1 MNNSAMIP
9 RPIQRLLL
17 ATLYDA
23 FAQWAGAFAFACRK
37 GCATCCTRSV
47 TMTSLEG
54 DGIMAFLAETDRR
67 SELTAPAFLPT
78 PNRMVQCTTNAF
90 VAAHLRGESVE
101 EAESWDLRPCPFLKK
116 ETCSIYPV
124 RPFGCRLFASQDPC
138 AASGVAE
145 MPPGYLAGATVLL
158 QYIEHL
164 DNGGRWGTMVELLA
178 GLNTGGQTENCGEPT
193 APIPGFL
200 IAPDEHALV
209 EPLLQGLLAREIN
222 GRTFAQWL
230 QASRS

>member
-1 MNNSAMIP
+1 MIP
-9 RPIQRLLL
+9 RPIQQLLL
-17 ATLYDA
+17 ATFYDV
-23 FAQWAGAFAFACRK
+23 FSQWADTFTFACRK

-54 DGIMAFLAETDRR
+54 DRIMAFLAEADRR
-67 SELTAPAFLPT
+67 SELAAPAFQPAT
-78 PNRMVQCTTNAF
+78 TRIKQCTTNAF
-90 VAAHLRGESVE
+90 VSAHLRGEAVDE
-101 EAESWDLRPCPFLKK
+101 EAENWDLRPCPFLKD
-116 ETCSIYPV
+116 ESCSIYPA
-124 RPFGCRLFASQDPC
+124 RPFGCRLFASLDPC

-145 MPPGYLAGATVLL
+145 MPPGYLAGATALL

-178 GLNTGGQTENCGEPT
+178 GLNTGQAENYGEPT

-200 IAPDEHALV
+200 IAPDELALV

-222 GRTFAQWL
+222 GQTFEQWL

>member
-1 MNNSAMIP
+1 MIP
-9 RPIQRLLL
+9 RPIQHLLL

-23 FAQWAGAFAFACRK
+23 FAQWADTFAFACRK

-54 DGIMAFLAETDRR
+54 DGIMAFLAEAGRR
-67 SELTAPAFLPT
+67 SELDAPAFQPT
-78 PNRMVQCTTNAF
+78 QSRTVQCTTNAF
-90 VAAHLRGESVE
+90 VAAHLRGEAVE
-101 EAESWDLRPCPFLKK
+101 EAESWDLRPCPFLK
-116 ETCSIYPV
+116 EDSCSIYPV

-145 MPPGYLAGATVLL
+145 MPPGYLAGATALL

-164 DNGGRWGTMVELLA
+164 DNGGRWSTMVELLA
-178 GLNTGGQTENCGEPT
+178 GLNTGQAKEYGAPT

-200 IAPDEHALV
+200 IAPDERDLV
-209 EPLLQGLLAREIN
+209 EPLLQGLLAREVN
-222 GRTFAQWL
+222 GRTFEQWL
-230 QASRS
+230 QTARP

>member
-1 MNNSAMIP
+1 MIP

-23 FAQWAGAFAFACRK
+23 FTEWADTFAFACRK

-54 DGIMAFLAETDRR
+54 EGILAFLAEAGRL
-67 SELTAPAFLPT
+67 SELAAPAFQPGET
-78 PNRMVQCTTNAF
+78 RTAQYTTNAF
-90 VAAHLRGESVE
+90 VAAHLKGESVE
-101 EAESWDLRPCPFLKK
+101 EAENWDLRPCPFLR
-116 ETCSIYPV
+116 EESCSIYPV
-124 RPFGCRLFASQDPC
+124 RPFGCRLFASQNPC
-138 AASGVAE
+138 AVSGTAE
-145 MPPGYLAGATVLL
+145 MPPGYLAGATILL

-178 GLNTGGQTENCGEPT
+178 GLNTGQTENYGEPT
-193 APIPGFL
+193 TPIPGFL
-200 IAPDEHALV
+200 IAPDELALV

-222 GRTFAQWL
+222 GQTFARWL
-230 QASRS
+230 QTSRS

>member
-1 MNNSAMIP
+1 MIP

-17 ATLYDA
+17 STLYDA
-23 FAQWAGAFAFACRK
+23 FAEWADTFAFACRK

-54 DGIMAFLAETDRR
+54 DGIMAFLAEGDRL
-67 SELTAPAFLPT
+67 SELAGAAFQSTASGRGRT
-78 PNRMVQCTTNAF
+78 GQCTTNTF

-101 EAESWDLRPCPFLKK
+101 EAESWDLRPCPFLKD
-116 ETCSIYPV
+116 ESCSIYPA
-124 RPFGCRLFASQDPC
+124 RPFGCRLFASLDPC
-138 AASGVAE
+138 AASGVAD
-145 MPPGYLAGATVLL
+145 MPPGYLSGATALL

-178 GLNTGGQTENCGEPT
+178 GLNSGQAEGYGEPT

-200 IAPDEHALV
+200 IAPDERGLV
-209 EPLLQGLLAREIN
+209 EPLLHDLLAREIN
-222 GRTFAQWL
+222 NQTFAQWL
-230 QASRS
+230 QASRP

>member
-1 MNNSAMIP
+1 MIP
-9 RPIQRLLL
+9 RPTQRLLL
-17 ATLYDA
+17 ATLHDA
-23 FAQWAGAFAFACRK
+23 FAQWGSTFAFACRK

-54 DGIMAFLAETDRR
+54 EEIMTFLAENGRLSVLSAPEFQSPVRR
-67 SELTAPAFLPT
+67 TG
-78 PNRMVQCTTNAF
+78 QYTTNTF

-101 EAESWDLRPCPFLKK
+101 EAENWDLRPCPFLK
-116 ETCSIYPV
+116 EENCSIYPV

-138 AASGVAE
+138 GASGAAE

-164 DNGGRWGTMVELLA
+164 DNGGYWSTMVDLLA
-178 GLNTGGQTENCGEPT
+178 GLHTGQVTGYGEPT

-200 IAPDEHALV
+200 IAPDERGLV
-209 EPLLQGLLAREIN
+209 EPLLHSLLGRQICGKSFKQWIQEARP
-222 GRTFAQWL
+222 
-230 QASRS
+230 

>member
-1 MNNSAMIP
+1 MIP
-9 RPIQRLLL
+9 RPTQQLLL

-23 FAQWAGAFAFACRK
+23 FAQWASAFAFACRK

-54 DGIMAFLAETDRR
+54 DGIMAFLDETGRR
-67 SELTAPAFLPT
+67 SELAAPAFQPSA
-78 PNRMVQCTTNAF
+78 NRMARCTTNAF
-90 VAAHLRGESVE
+90 VAAHLAGESVE
-101 EAESWDLRPCPFLKK
+101 EAESWDLRPCPFLRD
-116 ETCSIYPV
+116 ESCSIYPV

-145 MPPGYLAGATVLL
+145 MPPGYFAGATVLL

-178 GLNTGGQTENCGEPT
+178 GLNTGQAENYGEPT

-200 IAPDEHALV
+200 IAPDEHALI
-209 EPLLQGLLAREIN
+209 EPLLHDLLAREVN
-222 GRTFAQWL
+222 GQTFAQWL
-230 QASRS
+230 QAARS

>member
-1 MNNSAMIP
+1 MIP
-9 RPIQRLLL
+9 RPIQQMLL
-17 ATLYDA
+17 ATLHDA
-23 FAQWAGAFAFACRK
+23 FAQWADSFSFACRK

-54 DGIMAFLAETDRR
+54 DEILAFLAEGDRL
-67 SELTAPAFLPT
+67 SEMKMAAPAFQPT
-78 PNRMVQCTTNAF
+78 APRMGQCTTNTF

-101 EAESWDLRPCPFLKK
+101 EAESWDLRPCPFLKE

-124 RPFGCRLFASQDPC
+124 RPFGCRLFASLDPC

-178 GLNTGGQTENCGEPT
+178 GLNTGQTENCGEPT

-200 IAPDEHALV
+200 IAPDERALV

-222 GRTFAQWL
+222 GQTFEQWL
-230 QASRS
+230 QASRP

>member
-1 MNNSAMIP
+1 MIP

-23 FAQWAGAFAFACRK
+23 FAQWADTFAFACRK

-54 DGIMAFLAETDRR
+54 EEILAFLAEAGRL
-67 SELTAPAFLPT
+67 SELTASAFQPAAK
-78 PNRMVQCTTNAF
+78 RMAQCTTNAF
-90 VAAHLRGESVE
+90 VAAHLKGESVE
-101 EAESWDLRPCPFLKK
+101 EAEDWDLRPCPFLQ
-116 ETCSIYPV
+116 EESCSIYPA

-138 AASGVAE
+138 AASGVAD
-145 MPPGYLAGATVLL
+145 MPPGYLAGATALL

-178 GLNTGGQTENCGEPT
+178 ELNAGHDGYGEPS

-200 IAPDEHALV
+200 IAPDELALV
-209 EPLLQGLLAREIN
+209 EPLLQGLLTKEIK
-222 GRTFAQWL
+222 GQTFAQWL

>member
-1 MNNSAMIP
+1 MIP

-17 ATLYDA
+17 STLYDA
-23 FAQWAGAFAFACRK
+23 FAEWADTFAFACRK

-54 DGIMAFLAETDRR
+54 DGIMAFLAETGRR
-67 SELTAPAFLPT
+67 SELAAPAFQPAT
-78 PNRMVQCTTNAF
+78 NRTAQCTTNAF

-101 EAESWDLRPCPFLKK
+101 EAESWDLRPCPFLK
-116 ETCSIYPV
+116 EENCSIYPV

-145 MPPGYLAGATVLL
+145 MPPGYLAGATALL

-164 DNGGRWGTMVELLA
+164 DTGGRWGTMVEVLA
-178 GLNTGGQTENCGEPT
+178 GLNAGQAEDYGEPT

-200 IAPDEHALV
+200 IAPDEYTLV
-209 EPLLQGLLAREIN
+209 EPLLQGLLAREVN
-222 GRTFAQWL
+222 GQSFAQWL
-230 QASRS
+230 QAAQP

>member
-1 MNNSAMIP
+1 MIP
-9 RPIQRLLL
+9 RPIQLLLL

-23 FAQWAGAFAFACRK
+23 FAEWSASFTFACRQ

-54 DGIMAFLAETDRR
+54 DGIMAFLNQENRRAELNG
-67 SELTAPAFLPT
+67 SAFAPSGKRTGL
-78 PNRMVQCTTNAF
+78 CTTNTF
-90 VAAHLRGESVE
+90 VAAHLRGEPVE
-101 EAESWDLRPCPFLKK
+101 EAESWDLRPCPFLK
-116 ETCSIYPV
+116 EESCSIYPV
-124 RPFGCRLFASQDPC
+124 RPFGCRLFASLDSC

-164 DNGGRWGTMVELLA
+164 DNGGRWSTMMALLA
-178 GLNTGGQTENCGEPT
+178 GMNTGQAAAYGEPT

-200 IAPDEHALV
+200 VAPDERALV
-209 EPLLQGLLAREIN
+209 EPLLQGLLAREVN

-230 QASRS
+230 QAARP